1 VGLKAGQTSVSLG
14 LLTTSVRVVHESYC
28 PDIGPICAVR
38 DEPPQLHDQRFS
50 LGELRARAEYGLT
63 EQWGLELQ
71 LPLRLNHTTVQFRR
85 LDGAPVSLDYVNIHH
100 RNETLFGLGDAW
112 VRARY
117 AFDVGKVGL
126 VARAGFTVPLG
137 GTVEN
142 PFALG
147 EAGREHQHV
156 QFGTGTVQPLVALE
170 AQRRWDS
177 GWTAR
182 AWGQAQLA
190 LVENRFGYRNGHLFA
205 VGVSSEVPVV
215 GALRLSAGAD
225 VANEQP
231 ERWDGRVQQDGNL
244 GRTDVLVGGGLAYP
258 VGRLRLGMTVRVPV
272 YRHIIG
278 HHGQLTY
285 PGLLGLTA
293 ETVLGE

>member
-1 VGLKAGQTSVSLG
+1 MSLG
-14 LLTTSVRVVHESYC
+14 LLATSVRVVHESYC
-28 PDIGPICAVR
+28 PEIGPICAER

-50 LGELRARAEYGLT
+50 LGELRARVEYGLT
-63 EQWGLELQ
+63 DAWGLELQ
-71 LPLRLNHTTVQFRR
+71 LPLRLNATTVQFRR
-85 LDGAPVSLDYVNIHH
+85 LDGTPVSLDYVNIHH
-100 RNETLFGLGDAW
+100 RDETLFGLADPW

-117 AFDVGKVGL
+117 AFSAGKVAL

-147 EAGREHQHV
+147 EAGEEHQHV
-156 QFGTGTVQPLVALE
+156 QFGTGTVQPLLALE
-170 AQRRWDS
+170 AERRWDS
-177 GWTAR
+177 GWSAR

-190 LVENRFGYRNGHLFA
+190 LLENSHGYRSGHRFA
-205 VGVSSEVPVV
+205 LGVSGEAPVV

-225 VANEQP
+225 VAHEQP

-258 VGRLRLGMTVRVPV
+258 LGRVNLNLTLRVPV
-272 YRHIIG
+272 YQDIIG

-293 ETVLGE
+293 ETVFGP

>member
-1 VGLKAGQTSVSLG
+1 LKAGQTAVSLG
-14 LLTTSVRVVHESYC
+14 LMATSVRVVHEEYC
-28 PDIGPICAVR
+28 PDIGPICRER

-50 LGELRARAEYGLT
+50 LGELRARVEYGLT
-63 EQWGLELQ
+63 EAWGLELQ
-71 LPLRLNHTTVQFRR
+71 VPVRLSATTVQFRR
-85 LDGAPVSLDYVNIHH
+85 LDGTPVTLDYVNIHH
-100 RNETLFGLGDAW
+100 RDETLFGLGDPW

-117 AFDVGKVGL
+117 AFGL
-126 VARAGFTVPLG
+126 GGVNVVARAGVTVPLG
-137 GTVEN
+137 STVEN

-147 EAGREHQHV
+147 QAGQEHQHV
-156 QFGTGTVQPLVALE
+156 QFGTGTVQPLLALE
-170 AQRRWDS
+170 AERRWDG
-177 GWTAR
+177 GWGAR

-190 LVENRFGYRNGHLFA
+190 LAENRFGYRNGHRLA
-205 VGVSSEVPVV
+205 AGVSGEVPVV

-244 GRTDVLVGGGLAYP
+244 GRTDVLVGGGLTYP
-258 VGRLRLGMTVRVPV
+258 VGRVQLGLTVRVPV
-272 YRHIIG
+272 YQHIIG

-293 ETVLGE
+293 ETLFGD